1 MAENQY
7 LDDDSDNEKGQEEGA
22 STKNRITLI
31 LLIAVGVLLVALS
44 VTGTL
49 LAVQLMKPE
58 PMAADASATDAAAV
72 VESGEAGTEEPGVE
86 EGADPA
92 LAEASTEG
100 EEQAEP
106 KKPAIYYPI
115 QPPIIVNFD
124 ARGRQRFLQAE
135 LALMTRDQDVI
146 SAIELHMSMIRNSL
160 ILLIGSHLFEE
171 LQTAEGKEILRQ
183 QCLQEVQRLM
193 EQEIG
198 KPGIEQVLFTNFV
211 MQ

>member
-1 MAENQY
+1 MADDPN
-7 LDDDSDNEKGQEEGA
+7 LDDDVDNENEQDDAG
-22 STKNRITLI
+22 TKKKSRTTLI
-31 LLIAVGVLLVALS
+31 LLVAVGVLLVALS

-49 LAVQLMKPE
+49 LAVHLMKPD
-58 PMAADASATDAAAV
+58 PASVAA
-72 VESGEAGTEEPGVE
+72 ESE
-86 EGADPA
+86 EGALSD
-92 LAEASTEG
+92 G
-100 EEQAEP
+100 EELAMSEADATLADGAAEEEDAEP
-106 KKPAIYYPI
+106 PKNHAIYYPI
-115 QPPIIVNFD
+115 QPPLIVNFD

-135 LALMTRDQDVI
+135 LALMTREDDVI

-183 QCLQEVQRLM
+183 QCLQEIQRLM

-198 KPGIEQVLFTNFV
+198 KPGVEQVLFTNFV